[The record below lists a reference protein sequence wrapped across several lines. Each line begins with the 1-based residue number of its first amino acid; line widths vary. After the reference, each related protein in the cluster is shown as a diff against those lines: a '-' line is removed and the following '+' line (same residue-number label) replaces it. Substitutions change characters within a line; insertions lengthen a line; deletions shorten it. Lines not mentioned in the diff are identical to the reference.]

1 MSQVSPCLWESL
13 ASEPAASV
21 GEHPECGR
29 ASRTSASSIQNVG
42 EHPERRRA
50 SRASASLQSIG
61 KHQRA
66 STASA
71 SIKVGFGLGCGKATQ
86 KKTRP
91 ALPKPGTT
99 PQPAKP
105 PLEHTARTGRMQGS
119 LVGLGFYGFG
129 RVGSGRRTDKTHRAL
144 PGQPRKDEGDKG
156 SGARV
161 RDLGTTSVE
170 KHSVAPAPAREPDF
184 RLSDWPNLIRAF
196 AGV

>member
-1 MSQVSPCLWESL
+1 MW
-13 ASEPAASV
+13 A
-21 GEHPECGR
+21 
-29 ASRTSASSIQNVG
+29 SIQNVG
-42 EHPERRRA
+42 EQHPERRRA
-50 SRASASLQSIG
+50 SRASASIQSIGESPEHRQASTSLHSIG
-61 KHQRA
+61 KHQSGIRA
-66 STASA
+66 W
-71 SIKVGFGLGCGKATQ
+71 VWEGNP

-99 PQPAKP
+99 PQPAKL
-105 PLEHTARTGRMQGS
+105 PLEHTARAGRMQGS